1 MRKLYAFKTML
12 AAMVFA
18 VGLTLSATDARAIL
32 IFEGSGTCVV
42 GCTTDTEAYWE
53 LTVADTYTPGTDLT
67 VADYVDFT
75 YGSDNFSVLPG
86 SITVSL
92 LSGVLPVS
100 GPAAGNVFLIGLID
114 ESQIS
119 LLVTLSDGLWSAAL
133 GWSAYDSGIDGT
145 WGQYQYVTAVSEP
158 SALWLFLIG
167 LGLLAAGLVGV
178 PRHRMT

>member
-1 MRKLYAFKTML
+1 MGKLYAFKTML

-53 LTVADTYTPGTDLT
+53 LTVADTYTPGTYLT
-67 VADYVDFT
+67 FEDYIDFT
-75 YGSDNFSVLPG
+75 YVSDNFSVLPD
-86 SITVSL
+86 SITVAL

-100 GPAAGNVFLIGLID
+100 GPAAANVFLFGLID

-119 LLVTLSDGLWSAAL
+119 LLVTLSVGYWSAAS
-133 GWSAYDSGIDGT
+133 GSAYDSGIDGT

-158 SALWLFLIG
+158 SALLLFLIG
-167 LGLLAAGLVGV
+167 LGLLAAGRVGV